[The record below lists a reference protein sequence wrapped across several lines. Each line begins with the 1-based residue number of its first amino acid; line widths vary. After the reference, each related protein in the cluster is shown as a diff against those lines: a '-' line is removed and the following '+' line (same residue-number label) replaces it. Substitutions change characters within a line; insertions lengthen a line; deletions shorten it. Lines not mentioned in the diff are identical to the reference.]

1 MIWLLLALSSA
12 PQAQN
17 PGEILSRLAE
27 TERELLEVQDEL
39 SLLDTQAEALREEL
53 RTHQSALDEARERV
67 DGRSTKVRQLIRLAY
82 LLNRRGF
89 ARILFSAEDPT
100 DLRRRSYYLVS
111 LLSHTDSLVEDFRE
125 ELDQRQAAVTEVER
139 RQDDLE
145 GLRGTLGE
153 KKTELEAERS
163 ERRSLLEQARAS
175 EATMAQA
182 SAQTLSAQTQLR
194 AEPVPEAVAPKSST
208 SFRDL
213 QGRLRSPVAQG
224 TQLKGFGDG
233 NRGVDLLA
241 PPYSTVRVVADGV
254 VVRGEPIQGLGMT
267 IVVDHGDGYSTVY
280 AHLGQSKVRKG
291 QEVKRGDYIGVVG
304 ETGVVDGRGPR
315 VHFEVRYR
323 NTPQNPADWM
333 GS

>member
-17 PGEILSRLAE
+17 PGQILTQLAE
-27 TERELLEVQDEL
+27 TERALLEVQDEMNT
-39 SLLDTQAEALREEL
+39 LDGQAQDLRQEL
-53 RTHQSALDEARERV
+53 AVHQAALDQAQDRV
-67 DGRSTKVRQLIRLAY
+67 DGRSDKARQLIRLAY

-100 DLRRRSYYLVS
+100 DLRRRSRYLIA

-125 ELDQRQAAVTEVER
+125 ELDERQAAVLEVQS

-145 GLRGTLGE
+145 GLRGTLAE
-153 KKTELEAERS
+153 KREDLEQERAER
-163 ERRSLLEQARAS
+163 RALLEQARAS

-182 SAQTLSAQTQLR
+182 TAQTLSAQTQLR
-194 AEPVPEAVAPKSST
+194 AEPAPATATPST
-208 SFRDL
+208 SFRNL
-213 QGRLRSPVAQG
+213 QGRLSSPVAQG
-224 TQLKGFGDG
+224 TQLKGFGNG

-241 PPYSTVRVVADGV
+241 PPYSTVRVVADGM

-267 IVVDHGDGYSTVY
+267 IVVDHGEGYTTVY
-280 AHLGQSKVRKG
+280 AHLGQSKVRVG
-291 QEVKRGDYIGVVG
+291 QQVKRGDYIGVVG

-323 NTPQNPADWM
+323 NTPQNPSDWM

>member
-1 MIWLLLALSSA
+1 M
-12 PQAQN
+12 
-17 PGEILSRLAE
+17 
-27 TERELLEVQDEL
+27 
-39 SLLDTQAEALREEL
+39 
-53 RTHQSALDEARERV
+53 
-67 DGRSTKVRQLIRLAY
+67 DGRSSKVRQLIRLAY

-100 DLRRRSYYLVS
+100 DLRRRSYYLIA

-125 ELDQRQAAVTEVER
+125 ELDQRQVAVLKMER

-153 KKTELEAERS
+153 KEKYLEQERT
-163 ERRSLLEQARAS
+163 ERRILLDKARAS
-175 EATMAQA
+175 QATLAKA
-182 SAQTLSAQTQLR
+182 SAQTLSAQTMLR
-194 AEPVPEAVAPKSST
+194 TEPLPQAAAPKPST
-208 SFRDL
+208 GFRDL
-213 QGRLRSPVAQG
+213 QGRLRSPVTQG
-224 TQLKGFGDG
+224 TQLAGFGEG
-233 NRGVDLLA
+233 NRGIDVLA
-241 PPYSTVRVVADGV
+241 PAYSTVRVVADGV

-267 IVVDHGDGYSTVY
+267 IVVDHGDGFSTVY

-291 QEVKRGDYIGVVG
+291 QQVKRGDYIGVVG
-304 ETGVVDGRGPR
+304 ETGVVDGKGPR

>member
-12 PQAQN
+12 PHAQD
-17 PGEILSRLAE
+17 PGEVLSRLAE
-27 TERELLEVQDEL
+27 TERELLGVQNEL
-39 SLLDTQAEALREEL
+39 GDLDTQAQVLRDEL
-53 RTHQSALDEARERV
+53 GEYQAALDQAQERV
-67 DGRSTKVRQLIRLAY
+67 GGRSSKVRQLIRLAY

-100 DLRRRSYYLVS
+100 DLRRRSYYLIA

-125 ELDQRQAAVTEVER
+125 ELNQRQAAVMELER

-153 KKTELEAERS
+153 KKSELEKERS
-163 ERRSLLEQARAS
+163 ERRTLLEQARAS
-175 EATMAQA
+175 QATMAQA
-182 SAQTLSAQTQLR
+182 SAQTLSAQTLLR
-194 AEPVPEAVAPKSST
+194 TEPLPEAAAPKPST
-208 SFRDL
+208 GFRDL
-213 QGRLRSPVAQG
+213 QGQLRSPVSQG
-224 TQLKGFGDG
+224 TQLAGFGEG
-233 NRGVDLLA
+233 NRGIDVLA
-241 PPYSTVRVVADGV
+241 PAYSTVRVVADGV

-291 QEVKRGDYIGVVG
+291 QQVKRGDYIGVVG